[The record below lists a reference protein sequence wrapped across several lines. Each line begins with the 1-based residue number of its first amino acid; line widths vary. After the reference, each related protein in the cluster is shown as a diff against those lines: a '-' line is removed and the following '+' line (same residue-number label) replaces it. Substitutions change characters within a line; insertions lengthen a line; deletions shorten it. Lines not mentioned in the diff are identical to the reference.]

1 MWLLQFVMQLLQC
14 VMWLLQCDAAVAVCY
29 VIVVLCDV
37 ILAGLEEEGIYRKA
51 ATNSRVDN
59 RIQELKT
66 GQSLSTLLVA
76 LSSASS
82 WLQSE

>member
-1 MWLLQFVMQLLQC
+1 MWLLQCVMQLLQC
-14 VMWLLQCDAAVAVCY
+14 VMWLLQCDAAVAACD
-29 VIVVLCDV
+29 VIVVSYDV
-37 ILAGLEEEGIYRKA
+37 IVSGLEEEGIYRKA

-59 RIQELKT
+59 LIQELKT